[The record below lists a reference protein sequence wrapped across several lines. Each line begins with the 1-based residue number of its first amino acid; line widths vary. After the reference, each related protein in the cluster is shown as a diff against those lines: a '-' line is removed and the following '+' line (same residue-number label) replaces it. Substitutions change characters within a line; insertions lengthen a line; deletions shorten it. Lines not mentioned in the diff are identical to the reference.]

1 MIAGRLMPCGER
13 GISEPM
19 MNFVFGTV
27 AGALLA
33 SLVTIVAV
41 RQPGV
46 QARLGLFPVS
56 TAPILPAARMPGPAS
71 DLHAEA
77 PKLCPAAR
85 GEVGKADMLFDHRR
99 FWLVAP

>member
-1 MIAGRLMPCGER
+1 
-13 GISEPM
+13 M

-41 RQPGV
+41 RQPSV
-46 QARLGLFPVS
+46 QSKLGLFPVS
-56 TAPILPAARMPGPAS
+56 TAPILPAARTPGPAS
-71 DLHAEA
+71 EGRGEA
-77 PKLCPAAR
+77 AKPCRAAQA
-85 GEVGKADMLFDHRR
+85 EVGKADMLFDRKR

>member
-1 MIAGRLMPCGER
+1 
-13 GISEPM
+13 M

-41 RQPGV
+41 RQPGI

-56 TAPILPAARMPGPAS
+56 TAPILPAARSPGPTPEGRG
-71 DLHAEA
+71 D
-77 PKLCPAAR
+77 AAR
-85 GEVGKADMLFDHRR
+85 PCRAAPAEVGKTDMLFDRKR

>member
-1 MIAGRLMPCGER
+1 
-13 GISEPM
+13 M

-41 RQPGV
+41 RQPSV
-46 QARLGLFPVS
+46 QSKLGLFPVS
-56 TAPILPAARMPGPAS
+56 TAPVLPAARSPGPSPDVRGDAGK
-71 DLHAEA
+71 
-77 PKLCPAAR
+77 PCRAAR
-85 GEVGKADMLFDHRR
+85 AEVGKTDMLFDRKR